1 MTKTGIAL
9 SLALLL
15 GLAHGIARAAEP
27 FEGEVVLNWTKPYP
41 VVIRYFLRGKKL
53 RSEVEGSKEPM
64 TLADLDKLEV
74 VHFVGKIYKVSKL
87 PAPTAERS
95 SYGAPVKSGKKKVI
109 AGQSCEEWVQK
120 DTSTTTRYWVVP
132 GVASSVHP
140 WSGSP
145 QGFMAFEFLRSK
157 DLFPLGLTWE
167 QTKTGEIS
175 SQAEATV
182 FKKKKVDP
190 SVFAMPE
197 GLKKTGP

>member
-1 MTKTGIAL
+1 MSRTGIAI
-9 SLALLL
+9 SVALLL
-15 GLAHGIARAAEP
+15 GLLHGSGRAAEP

-53 RSEVEGSKEPM
+53 RSEVEGSKELM

-74 VHFVGKIYKVSKL
+74 VHFVGKSYKVSKL
-87 PAPTAERS
+87 PAPTADKG
-95 SYGAPVKSGKKKVI
+95 SYEAPVKSGKKKVV

-120 DTSTTTRYWVVP
+120 DASMTTRYWVIP
-132 GVASSVHP
+132 GLPSSVHP

-145 QGFMAFEFLRSK
+145 EGSTAFEFLRSK

-197 GLKKTGP
+197 GLKKLGP